1 MHLVIEC
8 DQLVKFVDFQAR
20 TSKEAISTIKNQA
33 KEMIESLRRKLES
46 IVEGCYSQKGI
57 EEYLARH
64 SEHL

>member
-1 MHLVIEC
+1 
-8 DQLVKFVDFQAR
+8 
-20 TSKEAISTIKNQA
+20 
-33 KEMIESLRRKLES
+33 MIESLRRKLES